1 MDQYKLIRKKGEG
14 TFSEVLEANHLPTNQ
29 HVALK
34 CMKNNF
40 KDINEV
46 NKLREIQALKKL
58 SPHENIVDLLEILY
72 NKDGQK
78 LALVFEQMDMNL
90 YDLISGAKTYIPT
103 YRIKYILFQ
112 VLKAI
117 YHMHKNGIFHRDIKP
132 ENILVKGDDIKL
144 ADFGC
149 CKGVFAEPPYT
160 EYISTRWYRPP
171 ECLQTDGFYDS
182 KIDIWGIGC
191 VLYEV
196 ISQNPLFPGDDELD
210 QINKIHAVLG
220 TPDPEVLNLYQ
231 QLATHMDFDF
241 KDTVG
246 CGLESL
252 IGECSSDCLDILKK
266 LLAYEPHKRISAGE
280 ALRHEYFSEILEKEM
295 EREFE
300 KSLRYTSISNLN
312 QINYYETRQNSNR
325 KDDNGKDYISGL
337 GLGLKNRYPDRSRT
351 YSKPLKFKQQSQA
364 SEVSNIDESFE
375 YRNTIKLPN
384 ISNERGGSFEY
395 NSTRNSIKTK
405 LLSKSKKF
413 AFAVKSPKKPFGKA
427 KSTIK
432 YVLEGKRIGL

>member
-1 MDQYKLIRKKGEG
+1 M
-14 TFSEVLEANHLPTNQ
+14 
-29 HVALK
+29 
-34 CMKNNF
+34 
-40 KDINEV
+40 
-46 NKLREIQALKKL
+46 
-58 SPHENIVDLLEILY
+58 
-72 NKDGQK
+72 
-78 LALVFEQMDMNL
+78 
-90 YDLISGAKTYIPT
+90 
-103 YRIKYILFQ
+103 
-112 VLKAI
+112 
-117 YHMHKNGIFHRDIKP
+117 
-132 ENILVKGDDIKL
+132 
-144 ADFGC
+144 
-149 CKGVFAEPPYT
+149 
-160 EYISTRWYRPP
+160 
-171 ECLQTDGFYDS
+171 
-182 KIDIWGIGC
+182 
-191 VLYEV
+191 
-196 ISQNPLFPGDDELD
+196 
-210 QINKIHAVLG
+210 G

-252 IGECSSDCLDILKK
+252 IGDATSDCLDILKK

-312 QINYYETRQNSNR
+312 LINYYETRQNSQRNG
-325 KDDNGKDYISGL
+325 DNGKDYISGL
-337 GLGLKNRYPDRSRT
+337 GMGLKNKEKLNKYNERSRT
-351 YSKPLKFKQQSQA
+351 YSKPLKYKQQSQA
-364 SEVSNIDESFE
+364 SEISNVDESFE